1 MNKPRDYKKATE
13 YQDQPE
19 QVANRMARNRARQA
33 ALKAGTVHKGDNK
46 EVDHKKML
54 KDGGSKTDPKNL
66 RVVSE
71 KKNTGWRKGVK
82 GYG

>member
-1 MNKPRDYKKATE
+1 MTKPRDYKKATE
-13 YQDQPE
+13 YENQPE
-19 QVANRMARNRARQA
+19 QVANRVARNRARRETEKK
-33 ALKAGTVHKGDNK
+33 LGHKLPSNVD
-46 EVDHKKML
+46 VDHKKML

-71 KKNTGWRKGVK
+71 HKNTGWRKGVK

>member
-1 MNKPRDYKKATE
+1 MNKPRDYTAATKYE
-13 YQDQPE
+13 NQPE
-19 QVANRMARNRARQA
+19 QVANRVARNRARQA